1 MNHTPHFPSSM
12 SGALLVAA
20 TLLAACAV
28 EETPAPEATDSDSV
42 IEIPADLAAR
52 IDAIHE
58 TTVFADIHGH
68 PSQFHLANV
77 ERIAPEELERYR
89 RSHMDIATANISTD
103 VAYSGGYIKR
113 DGTEVPRDQ
122 YKPAPGETFALTLD
136 RLRRLEATVAS
147 GEAVWA
153 LDAEH
158 VLDARANGQVA
169 ILGAME
175 GGDGLE
181 GSLDNLRTLYD
192 KGLRLLQIV
201 HFRANELG
209 HIQTYP
215 YSPGGLT
222 DFGREAVEE
231 ANRLGIVIDLAHAN
245 TETIR
250 DVLEVS
256 EDPVIFS
263 HGGLKAIR
271 EQDRAL
277 TDEEVEWIAA
287 SGGVVGIWPN
297 GSSVA
302 TVADM
307 VDLMEHVINVGGID
321 HVAIGSDLRGMRSY
335 SAGFGEEANYRAIAA
350 ELLRRGHPDEDVG
363 KIMGGN
369 FFRVFEAVT
378 GVSPTGI
385 P

>member
-1 MNHTPHFPSSM
+1 MKPS
-12 SGALLVAA
+12 G
-20 TLLAACAV
+20 
-28 EETPAPEATDSDSV
+28 
-42 IEIPADLAAR
+42 
-52 IDAIHE
+52 
-58 TTVFADIHGH
+58 
-68 PSQFHLANV
+68 
-77 ERIAPEELERYR
+77 
-89 RSHMDIATANISTD
+89 
-103 VAYSGGYIKR
+103 
-113 DGTEVPRDQ
+113 
-122 YKPAPGETFALTLD
+122 
-136 RLRRLEATVAS
+136 
-147 GEAVWA
+147 A

-181 GSLDNLRTLYD
+181 GSLDNLLTLYD

-302 TVADM
+302 TVADR

-321 HVAIGSDLRGMRSY
+321 HVAIGSDL
-335 SAGFGEEANYRAIAA
+335 GECA
-350 ELLRRGHPDEDVG
+350 LTRRGSVRKQTTGRSRPSCS
-363 KIMGGN
+363 GGVTPTKTWGRSWAGTSSGCSRRL
-369 FFRVFEAVT
+369 RVFRQPVFRDKLCDRDG
-378 GVSPTGI
+378 GVVQEPE
-385 P
+385 